1 MMPLSIDG
9 AIFYALS
16 ELASEAKVSRQ
27 TIWRW
32 RQEGKIPSGHV
43 YRDRRVVFSE
53 SEARAVLEYAN
64 RIEPAGRVAR
74 DQLSLFNTET
84 RGHGDHERKA

>member
-1 MMPLSIDG
+1 MIPLSIDG
-9 AIFYALS
+9 TSFYALAAI
-16 ELASEAKVSRQ
+16 ASEVGVSRQ

-32 RQEGKIPSGHV
+32 RQEGKIPVGHI

-64 RIEPAGRVAR
+64 RIEPAAGVVR
-74 DQLSLFNTET
+74 DQLSLFSTEA
-84 RGHGDHERKA
+84 RRQGDHERKA